1 MGGIVIEHFWK
12 AKNTSKISKEMV
24 LEMQNVR
31 HFAQN
36 AGHTA
41 LNDGH
46 MTHNLRH
53 NMHNVC
59 RNTLNVCKG
68 PRGGL
73 GHHPETPTP
82 THETNLIII
91 FWTLGT

>member
-1 MGGIVIEHFWK
+1 
-12 AKNTSKISKEMV
+12 
-24 LEMQNVR
+24 MQNVR

-46 MTHNLRH
+46 MTHNLSH
-53 NMHNVC
+53 NMH
-59 RNTLNVCKG
+59 NVCKG

-82 THETNLIII
+82 THEKNLIII

>member
-1 MGGIVIEHFWK
+1 
-12 AKNTSKISKEMV
+12 
-24 LEMQNVR
+24 MQNVR

-41 LNDGH
+41 LNDGR
-46 MTHNLRH
+46 MTHNLSH
-53 NMHNVC
+53 NMH
-59 RNTLNVCKG
+59 NVCKG

-73 GHHPETPTP
+73 GHHPEPPTP

-91 FWTLGT
+91 FGTLGT